1 MKTLKIGTRG
11 SKLALAQTQLVI
23 DSLLKINPDL
33 DYEIVIL
40 KTRGDKI
47 LDKSLKELGDR
58 GVFAK
63 EFEQAI
69 LDNRID
75 IAVHSAKDLPVKL
88 ADGLDIVSVLPR
100 ADVRDVLIERFPYS
114 NGFIDLKENAV
125 VGTCSVRREFCAK
138 KIRSDLQFKLIRGNI
153 DTRLSKLKDGI
164 YDAIILAKAGLDRLG
179 FIEKNKEN
187 FNFTILKTSE
197 FLPAACQGIIAI
209 EAKKNSEYSELLN
222 KINDEDT
229 YLQYSVEHKIL
240 ELLQADCSQPIAAYA
255 EFVENGINISVMY
268 AGKELRV
275 FSLKEEVFSA
285 VENIVSDL
293 RG

>member
-11 SKLALAQTQLVI
+11 SKLALVQTQLVI

-58 GVFAK
+58 GVFVK

-75 IAVHSAKDLPVKL
+75 IAVHSAKDLPIKL

-114 NGFIDLKENAV
+114 NGFIELKENAV
-125 VGTCSVRREFCAK
+125 VGTCSVRREFYAK

-153 DTRLSKLKDGI
+153 DTRLSKLKDGM

-179 FIEKNKEN
+179 LIEKNKED
-187 FNFTILKTSE
+187 FNFIILETYE

-222 KINDEDT
+222 KINDKDT

-268 AGKELRV
+268 AGRELRV
-275 FSLKEEVFSA
+275 FSSKEDVFSA
-285 VENIVSDL
+285 VENIVNDL

>member
-11 SKLALAQTQLVI
+11 SKLALVQTQLVI

-58 GVFAK
+58 GVFVK

-75 IAVHSAKDLPVKL
+75 IAVHSAKDLPIKL

-114 NGFIDLKENAV
+114 NGFIELKENAV
-125 VGTCSVRREFCAK
+125 VGTCSVRREFYAK

-153 DTRLSKLKDGI
+153 DTRLSKLKDGM

-179 FIEKNKEN
+179 LIEKNKED
-187 FNFTILKTSE
+187 FNFTILETNE

-222 KINDEDT
+222 KINDKDT

-240 ELLQADCSQPIAAYA
+240 ELLQVDCSQPIAAYA
-255 EFVENGINISVMY
+255 EFVENGINIFVMY
-268 AGKELRV
+268 AGEELRV
-275 FSLKEEVFSA
+275 FSSKEDVFSA
-285 VENIVSDL
+285 VENIVNDL

>member
-179 FIEKNKEN
+179 LIEKNKEN
-187 FNFTILKTSE
+187 FNFTILETSE

-275 FSLKEEVFSA
+275 FSLKEEVFIA